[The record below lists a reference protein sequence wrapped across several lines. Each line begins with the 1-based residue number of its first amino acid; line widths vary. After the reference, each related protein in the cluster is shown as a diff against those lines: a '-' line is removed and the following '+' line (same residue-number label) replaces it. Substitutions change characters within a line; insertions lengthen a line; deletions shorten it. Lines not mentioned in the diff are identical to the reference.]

1 MNGNG
6 HADSEDELDDTLY
19 DDEEEEEE
27 EPKPLPVLSGVKLY
41 AQRQKKLRER
51 KEKIGT
57 LSNAVVENPEE
68 NVRTKYVIGGT
79 LNTWVNTLIPKYCLT
94 KALLQILT

>member
-19 DDEEEEEE
+19 DDEEEEE